1 MRTQTLELL
10 EENIRHQPT
19 WCRYR
24 KRLPEQD
31 SICPRNEPIT
41 DKWDFI
47 ERTQNT
53 KNQKQKKK
61 KQPLQ
66 KMGQGPEQR
75 TLRRRK
81 KWLRTISKNV
91 HSPQQLEKCK
101 PNNSEISSHLSQD
114 GKAHHHYQKQKLES
128 MQAKGNPELWTGR
141 ATMAISMQ
149 NCQPAQNKD
158 ATWPSC
164 TTS

>member
-1 MRTQTLELL
+1 MQVSETTSRTGLHLPKKWANNWQVGL
-10 EENIRHQPT
+10 
-19 WCRYR
+19 YR
-24 KRLPEQD
+24 KNSKHKE
-31 SICPRNEPIT
+31 SKAKKKKE
-41 DKWDFI
+41 
-47 ERTQNT
+47 
-53 KNQKQKKK
+53 KK

-91 HSPQQLEKCK
+91 PSPQQLEKCK

-128 MQAKGNPELWTGR
+128 MQAKGNPHSPLVELWTGR

-164 TTS
+164 TTF